1 MTAVVKH
8 VTYLWQALV
17 TALRMIVTLDREVLT
32 ITLTSLRI
40 SLLAIL
46 LASAAGVPAG
56 FWVGISPFRGRGAV
70 ITVLNTLMALPTVV
84 VGLFGYAL
92 ISRRGPLG
100 PLELLFTPTAMML
113 GQCVLA
119 TPIIMNLTI
128 SATQSLDPRVRR
140 TAIVLGANPWQ
151 AAATMLSEARF
162 AVIAAIV
169 AGFGRVVGEVG
180 ASMMLGGNIKGYTRN
195 LPTAIALE
203 TSKGEFGFGLALGII
218 LMSMALGVNALLRF
232 LQNK

>member
-1 MTAVVKH
+1 M
-8 VTYLWQALV
+8 TYLWQAVVSAFRLI
-17 TALRMIVTLDREVLT
+17 LTLDREILA

-46 LASAAGVPAG
+46 LASVAGVPAG
-56 FWVGISPFRGRGAV
+56 FLVGISSFKGRGV
-70 ITVLNTLMALPTVV
+70 IITALNTLMALPTVV
-84 VGLFGYAL
+84 VGLFGYAF

-113 GQCVLA
+113 GQWVLA

-151 AAATMLSEARF
+151 SAITVLSEARF

-169 AGFGRVVGEVG
+169 AGFGRVIGEVG

-218 LMSMALGVNALLRF
+218 LMSVALGVNALLHV
-232 LQNK
+232 LQNKR